1 MSIAKDVASGNLR
14 AAARLM
20 RDLDDRMPGCE
31 EALKQIYPLTGKARI
46 IGVTGNPGSGKSTL
60 VDGMITRHRAQGKRV
75 GVVAVDPSSPFTG
88 GAILGDRIRMQ
99 RHTLDEGVF
108 IRSLASRG
116 HLGGLSRS
124 TNDVVAVM
132 DAMGLDRIYI
142 ETVGV
147 GQAEVDIV
155 EAAHLSLVL
164 AVPGLGDEVQALKA
178 GILEIADVLV
188 VNKADRPGADR
199 TNHDLRL
206 MLDLSSNDR
215 PRPSILNTVASRG
228 EGVDELVAEVEG
240 LFSAWDGGTWQE
252 RLHRRARRQLDDL
265 IRQKAGDLAQRR
277 LGDRMDRLVSAVARR
292 ERDPYS
298 VAEEVVTGLTD
309 GSL

>member
-1 MSIAKDVASGNLR
+1 MSIAHDVVAGNLR

-31 EALKQIYPLTGKARI
+31 DSLKEIYPHTGKGRI

-60 VDGMITRHRAQGKRV
+60 VDAMVSRHRAQGLTV
-75 GVVAVDPSSPFTG
+75 GVVAVDPSSPFSG

-99 RHTLDEGVF
+99 RHALDEGVF
-108 IRSLASRG
+108 IRSMASRG

-164 AVPGLGDEVQALKA
+164 AVPGLGDEVQAIKA
-178 GILEIADVLV
+178 GVLEIADILV
-188 VNKADRPGADR
+188 VNKADRPGSDR
-199 TNHDLRL
+199 TMHDLQM

-215 PRPSILNTVASRG
+215 PRPPVLTTVASSG
-228 EGVDELVAEVEG
+228 GGVDELVEAVEEAFGDWDEAE
-240 LFSAWDGGTWQE
+240 WQR
-252 RLHRRARRQLDDL
+252 RLTRRARRQLEDLFRSKAGELIQQRLGAKMDDL
-265 IRQKAGDLAQRR
+265 VAKVADRQ
-277 LGDRMDRLVSAVARR
+277 
-292 ERDPYS
+292 EDPYS
-298 VAEEVVTGLTD
+298 VAERVIGEL
-309 GSL
+309 